1 MARTASSS
9 TTKERLNKGQI
20 AKIAEDVAKKTAK
33 KESGRV
39 ARNEAS
45 KVAAKVATE
54 AALNPDYELNDE
66 DEVTASGLLGWD
78 SDEDEDEEDED
89 GEEAGSGLF
98 RSFGSSSR
106 ASSYSSD
113 DDDDTEDN
121 ADLAKDVK
129 NRDIFAYSNDLMN
142 KGTPVRLQIKKNGQF
157 LTTIKKPYSEEQL
170 QKDYGE
176 GHYAVIL
183 RNDIKGTFIKQ
194 QSFSIAAP
202 PQVHQQEIVKLQQ
215 EKQEEKIDKMFQ
227 TFSQMQ
233 AAQSDSQQ
241 QLFERLMEEQ
251 RRREEEEKERRREE
265 REIMKYQESNNT
277 NMIATVLQAAL
288 SNKGDDS
295 GGTSAILQ
303 IMQSQ
308 QNQTTQMIMESNKN
322 FMMMIQEMRRD
333 TQTMMEKVSQ
343 MGQEQAREFRNQIAE
358 MSNKK
363 QDGFD
368 PVTMFKMLNDT
379 RESGMNF
386 GLKINELAKQIAE
399 SDIQPQQPKGIVESV
414 LDNIG
419 KFAPLMLSAAQSN
432 QAAQH
437 FNSPAAQAVP
447 QQALVPVP
455 PAPTFKKPST
465 TPSAAPARPV
475 VPKPQVVAAPRTNP
489 TNAKPTQPNTVV
501 VKPTIAKPVIAKPTT
516 QNVGQVKTTTVAAP
530 NTNSVANGTE
540 GAKINAGTASKDE
553 IIDVCVPLI
562 GHALSNN
569 LPHNALGDATLNAFN
584 LKGIDPKVA
593 VQTVT
598 VDDVLSLAFTKFS
611 LPQVPELTKYFRDYH
626 DYLFQKAST
635 QKPGETARP
644 TA

>member
-1 MARTASSS
+1 MARTTSSS

-20 AKIAEDVAKKTAK
+20 TKIAEDVAKKTAK
-33 KESGRV
+33 RESGRV

-45 KVAAKVATE
+45 RVAAKVATE
-54 AALNPDYELNDE
+54 AVLNPDYELNDE
-66 DEVTASGLLGWD
+66 DEMTTASLLGWD
-78 SDEDEDEEDED
+78 SDGEEDEDEA
-89 GEEAGSGLF
+89 EEEKGNGLF
-98 RSFGSSSR
+98 KSFGSSSR
-106 ASSYSSD
+106 SSSYGAND
-113 DDDDTEDN
+113 DDDDEITS
-121 ADLAKDVK
+121 DLSKDVM
-129 NRDIFAYSNDLMN
+129 NRDVFAYANELMN
-142 KGTPVRLQIKKNGQF
+142 KGTPVRLQIKRNGQF

-170 QKDYGE
+170 QKDHGE

-202 PQVHQQEIVKLQQ
+202 PIAAAAEHVKVQQ
-215 EKQEEKIDKMFQ
+215 EKQEEKIDRMFQ

-233 AAQSDSQQ
+233 SAQSDSQQ

-251 RRREEEEKERRREE
+251 RRREEEEKERRKEE
-265 REIMKYQESNNT
+265 RELMKYQESNNT

-333 TQTMMEKVSQ
+333 TQTMMEKVST
-343 MGQEQAREFRNQIAE
+343 MGQEQAREFRTQIAE

-399 SDIQPQQPKGIVESV
+399 SDIQPQQPKGLVESV

-437 FNSPAAQAVP
+437 FNAPSAPQAIP

-455 PAPTFKKPST
+455 PSPTFKKPTT
-465 TPSAAPARPV
+465 TPSAVPTRPIQAIR
-475 VPKPQVVAAPRTNP
+475 PQVVPAQRTAAPQRPVQVN
-489 TNAKPTQPNTVV
+489 
-501 VKPTIAKPVIAKPTT
+501 TIAKPIIPKPITPKPIVT
-516 QNVGQVKTTTVAAP
+516 NAAANPNVKTEIRNAVPYKTATVPTPAKTIALD
-530 NTNSVANGTE
+530 TE
-540 GAKINAGTASKDE
+540 SAKINLGTASKEE

-562 GHALSNN
+562 GHALTNS
-569 LPHNALGDATLNAFN
+569 LSHNALGDATLNAFN

-626 DYLFQKAST
+626 DYLYQKAST
-635 QKPGETARP
+635 
-644 TA
+644 